1 MKTLYTGAICPN
13 PEYLHTPLIEIVAVD
28 NDAELKAA
36 ISRLQ
41 TFDYLLF
48 TSRFAVKYWATA
60 GGGFDVKN
68 IVSIGSTTSA
78 ALDKLGVKNINQPE
92 KDDSYGVIDWFSRQK
107 LGRVLIPRS
116 NIALPIIPDGLRAL
130 GFDVVT
136 ITAYKNQMPANP
148 IKANLAEIDKIIFTS
163 PSTVDNFVRLY
174 GMIPKGKI
182 LETRGVVTE
191 KRLEDAK
198 NNFFCHTT

>member
-28 NDAELKAA
+28 DDAELTAA
-36 ISRLQ
+36 IYQLQ

-78 ALDKLGVKNINQPE
+78 ALSELDVKNINQPE
-92 KDDSYGVIDWFSRQK
+92 KDDSYGVIDWFSKQK

-130 GFDVVT
+130 GFDVET

-163 PSTVDNFVRLY
+163 PSTVDNFVWLY
-174 GMIPKGKI
+174 GGIPKGKI

-191 KRLEDAK
+191 KRLKDFLE
-198 NNFFCHTT
+198 

>member
-28 NDAELKAA
+28 DDAELKAA

-41 TFDYLLF
+41 EFDYLLF
-48 TSRFAVKYWATA
+48 TSRFAVKYWALS
-60 GGGFDVKN
+60 GGGFDVEN

-78 ALDKLGVKNINQPE
+78 ALSKFGVKNINQPE
-92 KDDSYGVIDWFSRQK
+92 KDDSYGVIDWFSSREK
-107 LGRVLIPRS
+107 GKVLIPRS

-130 GFDVVT
+130 GFDVKTV
-136 ITAYKNQMPANP
+136 TAYKNQMPANP
-148 IKANLAEIDKIIFTS
+148 IKVNLAEIDKIIFTS

-174 GMIPKGKI
+174 GKIPKGKI
-182 LETRGVVTE
+182 METRGVVTE
-191 KRLEDAK
+191 KRLK
-198 NNFFCHTT
+198 NFLE

>member
-28 NDAELKAA
+28 DDAELTAA
-36 ISRLQ
+36 ISQLQ

-48 TSRFAVKYWATA
+48 TSRFAVKYWVTA
-60 GGGFDVKN
+60 SGGFDVEK

-78 ALDKLGVKNINQPE
+78 ALGKLGVKNINQPE

-116 NIALPIIPDGLRAL
+116 NIALPIIPDGLQAL
-130 GFDVVT
+130 GFDVKTV
-136 ITAYKNQMPANP
+136 TAYKNQMPANP
-148 IKANLAEIDKIIFTS
+148 IKVNLAEIDKIIFTS

-174 GMIPKGKI
+174 GKIPKGKI

-191 KRLEDAK
+191 KRLK
-198 NNFFCHTT
+198 NFLE

>member
-28 NDAELKAA
+28 DDAELKAA

-48 TSRFAVKYWATA
+48 TSRFAVKYWALS
-60 GGGFDVKN
+60 GGGFDVAN

-78 ALDKLGVKNINQPE
+78 ALSKFGVKNINQPE
-92 KDDSYGVIDWFSRQK
+92 KDDSYGVIDWFSSRGK
-107 LGRVLIPRS
+107 GKVLIPRS

-130 GFDVVT
+130 GFDVKTV
-136 ITAYKNQMPANP
+136 TAYKNQMPANP

-174 GMIPKGKI
+174 GVIPKGKI

-191 KRLEDAK
+191 KRLKDFLE
-198 NNFFCHTT
+198 

>member
-13 PEYLHTPLIEIVAVD
+13 PEYLHTPLIEIVAFD
-28 NDAELKAA
+28 DDAELKAA

-41 TFDYLLF
+41 EFDYLLF
-48 TSRFAVKYWATA
+48 TSRFAVKYWALS
-60 GGGFDVKN
+60 GGGFDVAN

-78 ALDKLGVKNINQPE
+78 ALGKLGVKNINQPE
-92 KDDSYGVIDWFSRQK
+92 KDDSYGVIDWFSKQK

-116 NIALPIIPDGLRAL
+116 NIALPIIPDGLQAL
-130 GFDVVT
+130 GFDVKTV
-136 ITAYKNQMPANP
+136 TAYKNQMPANP
-148 IKANLAEIDKIIFTS
+148 IKVNLAEIDKIIFTS

-174 GMIPKGKI
+174 GEIPKGKI

-191 KRLEDAK
+191 KRLE
-198 NNFFCHTT
+198 NFLE

>member
-28 NDAELKAA
+28 DDAELKAA

-48 TSRFAVKYWATA
+48 TSRFAVKYWALSC
-60 GGGFDVKN
+60 GGFDVAN

-78 ALDKLGVKNINQPE
+78 ALGKLGVKNINQPE
-92 KDDSYGVIDWFSRQK
+92 KDDSYGVIDWFSKQK
-107 LGRVLIPRS
+107 VGRVLIPRS
-116 NIALPIIPDGLRAL
+116 NIALPIIPDGLQAL
-130 GFDVVT
+130 GFDVET

-148 IKANLAEIDKIIFTS
+148 TKVNLAEIDKIIFTS

-174 GMIPKGKI
+174 GVIPKGKI
-182 LETRGVVTE
+182 LETRGMVTE
-191 KRLEDAK
+191 KRLK
-198 NNFFCHTT
+198 NFLE

>member
-1 MKTLYTGAICPN
+1 MNTLYTGAICPN

-28 NDAELKAA
+28 DDAELKAA
-36 ISRLQ
+36 NSQLQ

-48 TSRFAVKYWATA
+48 TSRFAVKYWAVS
-60 GGGFDVKN
+60 GGGFDVAN

-78 ALDKLGVKNINQPE
+78 ALGKLGVKNINQPE
-92 KDDSYGVIDWFSRQK
+92 KDDSYGVIDWFSKQK

-130 GFDVVT
+130 GFAVET

-148 IKANLAEIDKIIFTS
+148 IKVNLAEIDKIIFTS

-174 GMIPKGKI
+174 GVIPKGKI

-191 KRLEDAK
+191 KRLE
-198 NNFFCHTT
+198 NFLE

>member
-28 NDAELKAA
+28 DDTELKTA

-48 TSRFAVKYWATA
+48 TSRFAVKYWALS
-60 GGGFDVKN
+60 GGGFDVAN

-78 ALDKLGVKNINQPE
+78 ALSKLGVKNINQPE

-130 GFDVVT
+130 GFAVETV
-136 ITAYKNQMPANP
+136 TAYKNQMPANP
-148 IKANLAEIDKIIFTS
+148 IKVNLAETDKIIFTS

-174 GMIPKGKI
+174 GVIPKGKI

-191 KRLEDAK
+191 KRLK
-198 NNFFCHTT
+198 NFLE

>member
-1 MKTLYTGAICPN
+1 MKTLYIGAICPN

-28 NDAELKAA
+28 DDTELKAT
-36 ISRLQ
+36 IERLQ
-41 TFDYLLF
+41 EFDYLLF
-48 TSRFAVKYWATA
+48 TSRFAVKYWALS
-60 GGGFDVKN
+60 GGGFDVAN

-78 ALDKLGVKNINQPE
+78 ALGKLGVKNINQPE

-130 GFDVVT
+130 GFDVKTV
-136 ITAYKNQMPANP
+136 TAYKNQMPANP

-174 GMIPKGKI
+174 GVIPKGKI

-191 KRLEDAK
+191 KRLK
-198 NNFFCHTT
+198 NFLE

>member
-1 MKTLYTGAICPN
+1 MKTLYTGAFCPN

-28 NDAELKAA
+28 DDTELKAA

-48 TSRFAVKYWATA
+48 TSRFAVKYWAA
-60 GGGFDVKN
+60 SGGGFDVEK

-78 ALDKLGVKNINQPE
+78 ALGKLGVKNINQPE
-92 KDDSYGVIDWFSRQK
+92 KDDSYGVIDWFSSREK
-107 LGRVLIPRS
+107 GKVLIPRS

-130 GFDVVT
+130 GFDVKTV
-136 ITAYKNQMPANP
+136 TAYKNQMPANP

-174 GMIPKGKI
+174 GVIPKGKI

-191 KRLEDAK
+191 KRLK
-198 NNFFCHTT
+198 NFLEYFSII

>member
-13 PEYLHTPLIEIVAVD
+13 PQYLHTPLIEIVAVD
-28 NDAELKAA
+28 DDAELKAA

-48 TSRFAVKYWATA
+48 TSRFAVKYWALS
-60 GGGFDVKN
+60 GGGFDVAN

-78 ALDKLGVKNINQPE
+78 ALSKLGVKNIYQPE
-92 KDDSYGVIDWFSRQK
+92 KDDSYGVIDWFSSREK
-107 LGRVLIPRS
+107 GKVLIPRS

-130 GFDVVT
+130 GFDVKT

-148 IKANLAEIDKIIFTS
+148 TKVNLAEIDKIIFTS

-174 GMIPKGKI
+174 GVIPKGKI

-191 KRLEDAK
+191 KRLK
-198 NNFFCHTT
+198 NFLE